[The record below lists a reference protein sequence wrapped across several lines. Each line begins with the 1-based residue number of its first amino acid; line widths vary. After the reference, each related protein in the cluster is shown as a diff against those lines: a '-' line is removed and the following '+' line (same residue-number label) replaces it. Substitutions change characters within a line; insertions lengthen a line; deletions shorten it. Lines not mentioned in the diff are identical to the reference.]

1 MIRITVGTNNPRLE
15 ELQFLL
21 AKMGQRAGTLPRTAA
36 ALNAGA
42 ELIQD
47 TWQKYATGETPMPGL
62 KPSGSYAKSIRTKPL
77 GEFEHEIFSEA
88 KIAERIENGTEELDM
103 KKTHPYGPRS
113 RVSKK
118 GIPYLIVPFQWG
130 TKEGTKR
137 VGAKNIIPKQLL
149 NMMLSKKF
157 KKSTVKSDSQSP
169 NAPRSPNA
177 RGEMV
182 ARNTYTWGDRTRG
195 SDFSGTIEQKRFT
208 NGMVR
213 FEQGTAADSPQG
225 KRYGGYFTFRVISA
239 NSPANSWIKPATPAL
254 HVAEIVAKETR
265 KDVEAM
271 VDAAIKEDFS
281 V

>member
-1 MIRITVGTNNPRLE
+1 MMMGTNNPHLE

-42 ELIQD
+42 KLIQD
-47 TWQKYATGETPMPGL
+47 TWQKYATGETPLQGL

-88 KIAERIENGTEELDM
+88 KIAERIENGTDDLDM
-103 KKTHPYGPRS
+103 KTTHPYGPRS
-113 RVSKK
+113 RVSKE
-118 GIPYLIVPFQWG
+118 GVPYLIIPFRWG
-130 TKEGTKR
+130 TPKS
-137 VGAKNIIPKQLL
+137 VGFKNVMPINVYNIVR
-149 NMMLSKKF
+149 KF
-157 KKSTVKSDSQSP
+157 KKMKTLVSADVSKVETP
-169 NAPRSPNA
+169 NAQTPSKMTGRAQYNKGYGRLS
-177 RGEMV
+177 GM
-182 ARNTYTWGDRTRG
+182 
-195 SDFSGTIEQKRFT
+195 DFAGTIEQKTRM

-213 FEQGTAADSPQG
+213 STDETG
-225 KRYGGYFTFRVISA
+225 KDRSGGYFTFRVISA
-239 NSPANSWIKPATPAL
+239 NSPANSWKRKGMPAL
-254 HVAEIVAKETR
+254 HVTEIVAKVTQ

>member
-1 MIRITVGTNNPRLE
+1 MIRITVGINNPRLE

-21 AKMGQRAGTLPRTAA
+21 AKMGQRAGTLPKTAA

-47 TWQKYATGETPMPGL
+47 TWQKYATGEYPLPGL

-77 GEFEHEIFSEA
+77 GEFGHEIFSEA
-88 KIAERIENGTEELDM
+88 KIAERIENGTDDLDM
-103 KKTHPYGPRS
+103 KTTHPYGPRS

-118 GIPYLIVPFQWG
+118 GVPYLIIPFQWG
-130 TKEGTKR
+130 TKKGTER
-137 VGAKNIIPKQLL
+137 VGPKNIIPKQLL
-149 NMMLSKKF
+149 NMMLSKRF
-157 KKSTVKSDSQSP
+157 KPSTVKSDSQSP
-169 NAPRSPNA
+169 KAPQSPNA

-213 FEQGTAADSPQG
+213 FEEGTAADNPQG

-239 NSPANSWIKPATPAL
+239 NSPVNSWKRKGMPAL
-254 HVAEIVAKETR
+254 HVAEIVAKVIR

-271 VDAAIKEDFS
+271 VDTAIKEDFR